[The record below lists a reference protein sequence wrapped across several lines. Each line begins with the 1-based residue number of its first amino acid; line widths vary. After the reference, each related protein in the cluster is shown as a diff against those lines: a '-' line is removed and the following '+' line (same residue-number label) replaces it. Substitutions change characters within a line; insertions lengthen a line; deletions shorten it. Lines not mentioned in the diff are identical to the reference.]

1 MGLYLL
7 PAVQWVLLAKQK
19 AKHKSIVQPLGI
31 RIDALIDALIDAF
44 ILLTGG
50 QQDGTASHD
59 SVTTE

>member
-1 MGLYLL
+1 M
-7 PAVQWVLLAKQK
+7 
-19 AKHKSIVQPLGI
+19 
-31 RIDALIDALIDAF
+31 DALIDALIDAF